1 MPEVLTLEL
10 IVVVVIAVF
19 IYGFSKTAMPVA
31 GVVAGPLIAASLGPA
46 IGSGFVVPL
55 LILGDLMGLALYR
68 SHADWRLM
76 RKLVPGVLAGFVFMT
91 LLFKFVDMLIV
102 GRILGLLI
110 LTSVCLEVWR
120 LTHQVEVPEDHPG
133 MENKLAI
140 AFYGTLAGM
149 TTMGANAGGA
159 AMTLYLVKMRVSM
172 LAFMGTSAWFFFILN
187 LLKVPFVAGLHL
199 LTLDSFLISAR
210 FAPAMIVGG
219 LVGALVF
226 RRMNPKVFTTVALTL
241 SALAALWLIIM
252 G

>member
-10 IVVVVIAVF
+10 IVLVVIAVF

-76 RKLVPGVLAGFVFMT
+76 RRLVPGVLAGFVIMA

-120 LTHQVEVPEDHPG
+120 LTHHVEVPEDHPG

-199 LTLDSFLISAR
+199 LTWDSLLISAR

-219 LVGALVF
+219 LVGALAF

-241 SALAALWLIIM
+241 SALAALWLIVM